1 MSHSTKRDAD
11 LFENLRQE
19 LRRGTLILG
28 VLAQLKREQYGYELR
43 KALADRGLAI
53 EENTLYPLLRRL
65 EEQGLLLSEWRFED
79 KRNKRF
85 YRLAPAGER
94 ILQRLLAEWKLVDSS
109 IARILREG

>member
-65 EEQGLLLSEWRFED
+65 EEQGLLLSEWRF
-79 KRNKRF
+79 
-85 YRLAPAGER
+85 
-94 ILQRLLAEWKLVDSS
+94 
-109 IARILREG
+109 